1 MRLAC
6 HTTVWCANRTI
17 VAQQPHAIACNITG
31 HPLHRI
37 TFITGHTHRQ
47 RSTSS
52 IEGGYAVTGDI
63 HRGNIV
69 SMSCQ
74 RQCNAWCCGTQ
85 RVTAVVSCAGIHPR
99 TEKAPRISLYPLDAP
114 RFFLRAYGASPA
126 SGHDL
131 RWSRCR
137 VPSNGDEQ
145 VRGAAHSSLF
155 SAAPT
160 CDHLRSLP
168 SSCVGSAS
176 GRSPPPPPRAL
187 ILGRPPGG
195 GLRPPAGGS
204 CGPPR
209 KKCPETPLRCKAE
222 GGWGGSAH

>member
-1 MRLAC
+1 MG
-6 HTTVWCANRTI
+6 HTTVWVANRTI

-69 SMSCQ
+69 SMSCH

-85 RVTAVVSCAGIHPR
+85 RVTAVVSCARIHPR

-168 SSCVGSAS
+168 SSCVGSDS
-176 GRSPPPPPRAL
+176 GRSPPTPSSGFDPREASGGRSATARGGVLRTPPQKVP
-187 ILGRPPGG
+187 GDPPAVQSRGGVG
-195 GLRPPAGGS
+195 GLRPL
-204 CGPPR
+204 
-209 KKCPETPLRCKAE
+209 T
-222 GGWGGSAH
+222 